1 MFLFVL
7 AVVYFEEEP
16 IPFWRA
22 KIRNVAVRVL
32 FLGSCYRMKKS
43 SSRVCEVHAAVV
55 YLMGVTVGLIDVL
68 IECIFVSKLS
78 IYC

>member
-43 SSRVCEVHAAVV
+43 SRESVKFMQ
-55 YLMGVTVGLIDVL
+55 L
-68 IECIFVSKLS
+68 
-78 IYC
+78 